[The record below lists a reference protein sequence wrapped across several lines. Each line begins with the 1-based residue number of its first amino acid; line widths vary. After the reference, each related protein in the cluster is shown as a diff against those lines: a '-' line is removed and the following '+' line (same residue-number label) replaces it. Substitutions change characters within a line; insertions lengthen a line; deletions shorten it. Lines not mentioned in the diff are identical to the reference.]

1 MALSQMM
8 RHYLDMKEKYKGC
21 ILFYRLGDF
30 YEMFFEDAEK
40 VSKLLDLTLTGK
52 DCGLESARRC
62 AGFPITRRTYISG
75 WWPGRKVAIA
85 SSFPIPRKAK
95 DLSTGRR
102 ARGSVGTLI
111 DDAMLDETKNNIAC
125 LFKAGESIAAA
136 WTDITTGEFSV
147 AEFSGV
153 SALEDTITQI
163 VKLSVAEVICNEEM
177 LLASKDVK
185 EIRHNLLPAFSC
197 YVPWAF
203 NVKHAEKNLLEQ
215 FQTLSLAAY
224 GIAGKENAI
233 AAAGALVEYLR
244 ETQKHSLS
252 NINSVKVVDHEQYM
266 VLDSIAV
273 RNLELVRSNA
283 EGKKYGSLLWLIDKT
298 RTGMP
303 GLNRLK
309 PPKDIENQRPQR
321 RGRFL
326 TPPMTMVFSDTP
338 RGE

>member
-1 MALSQMM
+1 M
-8 RHYLDMKEKYKGC
+8 
-21 ILFYRLGDF
+21 
-30 YEMFFEDAEK
+30 
-40 VSKLLDLTLTGK
+40 
-52 DCGLESARRC
+52 
-62 AGFPITRRTYISG
+62 
-75 WWPGRKVAIA
+75 
-85 SSFPIPRKAK
+85 
-95 DLSTGRR
+95 
-102 ARGSVGTLI
+102 
-111 DDAMLDETKNNIAC
+111 
-125 LFKAGESIAAA
+125 
-136 WTDITTGEFSV
+136 
-147 AEFSGV
+147 
-153 SALEDTITQI
+153 
-163 VKLSVAEVICNEEM
+163 ICNEEM

-298 RTGMP
+298 RTGM
-303 GLNRLK
+303 GARLLN
-309 PPKDIENQRPQR
+309 Q
-321 RGRFL
+321 
-326 TPPMTMVFSDTP
+326 MVF
-338 RGE
+338 RR

>member
-1 MALSQMM
+1 MM

-52 DCGLESARRC
+52 DCGLEERAPMC
-62 AGFPITRRTYISG
+62 GIPYHAADVYISKLVALG
-75 WWPGRKVAIA
+75 EKVAICEQ
-85 SSFPIPRKAK
+85 
-95 DLSTGRR
+95 LSDPKESKGLVERDVVR
-102 ARGSVGTLI
+102 VVSAGTLI
-111 DDAMLDETKNNIAC
+111 DDAMLDETKNNYIAC

-233 AAAGALVEYLR
+233 AAAGALVEKLKHRVLPAGILGCRDIPVRLVEHDIR
-244 ETQKHSLS
+244 ESLIS
-252 NINSVKVVDHEQYM
+252 DRNSGQRYRVLFRVDVDVGALHRH
-266 VLDSIAV
+266 AV
-273 RNLELVRSNA
+273 HGYS
-283 EGKKYGSLLWLIDKT
+283 T
-298 RTGMP
+298 RFR
-303 GLNRLK
+303 RL
-309 PPKDIENQRPQR
+309 
-321 RGRFL
+321 
-326 TPPMTMVFSDTP
+326 
-338 RGE
+338 